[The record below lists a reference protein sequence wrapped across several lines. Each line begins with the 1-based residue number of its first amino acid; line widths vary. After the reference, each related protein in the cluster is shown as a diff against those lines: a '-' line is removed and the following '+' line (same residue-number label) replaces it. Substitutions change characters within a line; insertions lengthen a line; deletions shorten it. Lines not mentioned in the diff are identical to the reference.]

1 MVDNDNNIETV
12 ITIRLINMN
21 NNKDHKELGKE
32 LGIFDKISN
41 KYREKSTV
49 QQKAAEKNWRNGQC
63 YRYWL
68 WTWTYYSI
76 NQ

>member
-1 MVDNDNNIETV
+1 
-12 ITIRLINMN
+12 MN
-21 NNKDHKELGKE
+21 NNKDHKE

-49 QQKAAEKNWRNGQC
+49 QQKAAENLLDLLKIGEIDNVIDIGC
-63 YRYWL
+63 GWL
-68 WTWTYYSI
+68 WTWTYYEF